1 MKTLARPLNDY
12 LENAI
17 ETFLC
22 FFFVQFRAKD
32 KQKSMS
38 KDDLMDN
45 PGSPYIDV
53 EALSDEDSTQSQK
66 LCTDQAEDQ
75 RVLTLAEQFLA
86 AMPARIKND
95 QGDEVMQWE
104 ECSCYDASQS
114 DDLGIESMGDD
125 FDFDFNVADE
135 STYHCGGYRYVQID
149 AGLQWP
155 R

>member
-1 MKTLARPLNDY
+1 MHLLKFTEADYCILLCSSSSLKLNY
-12 LENAI
+12 
-17 ETFLC
+17 
-22 FFFVQFRAKD
+22 FFFP
-32 KQKSMS
+32 
-38 KDDLMDN
+38 L
-45 PGSPYIDV
+45 
-53 EALSDEDSTQSQK
+53 K

-135 STYHCGGYRYVQID
+135 STYHHYYRYVEMAAKFLALQIESIL
-149 AGLQWP
+149 GGFVFFVFCY
-155 R
+155 

>member
-1 MKTLARPLNDY
+1 
-12 LENAI
+12 
-17 ETFLC
+17 
-22 FFFVQFRAKD
+22 
-32 KQKSMS
+32 MS

-135 STYHCGGYRYVQID
+135 STYHCGGYRYVPGVAKIVK
-149 AGLQWP
+149 
-155 R
+155 